1 MRSITPLMHQVAQGM
16 AYLESKSFVHRDLRA
31 RSVLL
36 VDEQHVKISNFEMTK
51 AIGIGN
57 EYYTVRRTWLFLQK

>member
-1 MRSITPLMHQVAQGM
+1 MHQVAQGM

-31 RSVLL
+31 QNVLL
-36 VDEQHVKISNFEMTK
+36 VDEQHAKISNFQMSK

-57 EYYTVRRTWLFLQK
+57 EYYKVRRTWLLLQM